1 MSCHGESRRAHIGHS
16 PSSWPVDAVEFALAL
31 ALGAAPEL
39 EFVLEPAPELV
50 LSPELLVVPLLDPEP
65 STPPVAPVA
74 AMRASASACV
84 VHAIDVPAEFTSGSA
99 KHCVPPAQP
108 VATNAPPTH
117 WAKPPATHA
126 FSPAARKVSGVFE

>member
-1 MSCHGESRRAHIGHS
+1 M
-16 PSSWPVDAVEFALAL
+16 
-31 ALGAAPEL
+31 
-39 EFVLEPAPELV
+39 VLEPEAGVVLEL
-50 LSPELLVVPLLDPEP
+50 EP
-65 STPPVAPVA
+65 STPTPPVAPA
-74 AMRASASACV
+74 TAMRTSASACV